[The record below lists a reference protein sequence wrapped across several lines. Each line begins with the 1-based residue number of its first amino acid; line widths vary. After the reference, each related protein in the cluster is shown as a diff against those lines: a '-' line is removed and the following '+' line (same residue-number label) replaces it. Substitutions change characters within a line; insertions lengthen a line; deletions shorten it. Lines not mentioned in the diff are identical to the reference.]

1 MSDQPAATSASQVV
15 DVWRTT
21 ANQARVASLLVGV
34 GALGVLIVARWLD
47 PSGSGHSTHL
57 QLGLQPCTFLAVT
70 GWPCPMCGATTTF
83 ALMADGRVL
92 QGLWNQPFAAF
103 LFLADAVV
111 AGISLADAAWPRGRW
126 RRIGD
131 ALRPHEP
138 QLAVAFVTAM
148 MLGWIWKIAMMR
160 F

>member
-1 MSDQPAATSASQVV
+1 MNPSGLGSV
-15 DVWRTT
+15 DTAEETRRGTT
-21 ANQARVASLLVGV
+21 ANQARLASLVVGL
-34 GALGVLIVARWLD
+34 GALGVLGIAKWLD
-47 PSGSGHSTHL
+47 PSASGHSTHL

-83 ALMADGRVL
+83 ALLADGHVMK
-92 QGLWNQPFAAF
+92 GLWNQPFAAF
-103 LFLADAVV
+103 LFVADAVV
-111 AGISLADAAWPRGRW
+111 AGISLADAIWPRERW

-138 QLAVAFVTAM
+138 RLAAAFVIAM
-148 MLGWIWKIAMMR
+148 ILGWIWKIALME